1 MSTAPNLARWFTRDN
16 ERRVWALVDDA
27 PAWLGEWVRDEVH
40 DHASVLPSDVLYS
53 VARDACVALDDA
65 VEADDAEQVA
75 CYLPSYVRRDA
86 LALVN
91 DTAACD
97 RVIAHYVDTFGGS
110 LEFDDVAH
118 LFDVLA
124 EALTW
129 FAQHLAE
136 QLAVSQLG
144 VEL

>member
-1 MSTAPNLARWFTRDN
+1 MPL
-16 ERRVWALVDDA
+16 
-27 PAWLGEWVRDEVH
+27 
-40 DHASVLPSDVLYS
+40 
-53 VARDACVALDDA
+53 
-65 VEADDAEQVA
+65 
-75 CYLPSYVRRDA
+75 VRRDVRGVD
-86 LALVN
+86 LSRPPRRHQRS
-91 DTAACD
+91 D
-97 RVIAHYVDTFGGS
+97 RVIALYVDTFGGS